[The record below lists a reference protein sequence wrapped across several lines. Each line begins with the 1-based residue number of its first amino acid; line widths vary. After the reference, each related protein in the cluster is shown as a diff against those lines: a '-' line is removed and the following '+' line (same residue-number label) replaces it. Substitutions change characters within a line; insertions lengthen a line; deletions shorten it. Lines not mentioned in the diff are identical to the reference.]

1 MQRLSKSNYLG
12 ISINYNRII
21 GYPLTRVESVV
32 IQRLASTPPLISRAT
47 YWAMFKWT
55 WRQCHPMEDIVWLKQ
70 MFRQELDLRPP
81 SLAKIGENSILIHDE
96 AGSPI
101 AHATLSNRWSSF
113 EINSVVV
120 DPNHRGRGLTHKLL
134 EQCGGGPL
142 FSYTRDVRLQST
154 LLKAGFERRRYPGLL
169 PLLNIGISRIAM
181 FCWMIFALEFRRV
194 FHHFRN
200 LLNYKLF
207 MRP

>member
-1 MQRLSKSNYLG
+1 MVNSN
-12 ISINYNRII
+12 
-21 GYPLTRVESVV
+21 
-32 IQRLASTPPLISRAT
+32 PPMISRAT
-47 YWAMFKWT
+47 YWAMLKWT
-55 WRQCHPMEDIVWLKQ
+55 WYQSHPMEDIVWLKQ

-101 AHATLSNRWSSF
+101 AHAALSNRWSSS

-134 EQCGGGPL
+134 EQFGKGRL
-142 FSYTRDVRLQST
+142 FAYTRDVRLQST
-154 LLKAGFERRRYPGLL
+154 LFKAGFERRLYPGLL
-169 PLLNIGISRIAM
+169 TLLNIGISRITM
-181 FCWMIFALEFRRV
+181 FFWMVVSLEFRRIY
-194 FHHFRN
+194 HQFRH

-207 MRP
+207 IRP